1 MGTNASLGDA
11 VAGNATY
18 GAHEANR
25 LRNLAMRGNLSQRF
39 SYVEDFANYNDE
51 DWTVTGGGAG
61 TPAPTDAT
69 ATLVGGWLGIPTG
82 SSDNDETYVAAKA
95 KSFFIN
101 TTDKMY
107 FETRVT
113 NTANASGATGDASF
127 VVGLA
132 SVFANDLLVD
142 TPGTFITTA
151 DAIVFVLEE
160 NANVAFVTS
169 NNTTQTRTA
178 SAYAWTDAD
187 TVTLGF
193 LVLPNDGVTAKCVPI
208 VNGVAGT
215 AHDLTISGLAAMRIL
230 LGVKAHAGY
239 VQTLNVDWV
248 LGCQE
253 IDR

>member
-1 MGTNASLGDA
+1 MGTASLGDA

-25 LRNLAMRGNLSQRF
+25 LRNLAMRGNPSQRYAYF
-39 SYVEDFANYNDE
+39 NDFANYNDE
-51 DWTVTGGGAG
+51 DWDHTGGGAG

-113 NTANASGATGDASF
+113 NTGNSSSGDASF

-142 TPGTFITTA
+142 ADGTFITTA

-169 NNTTQTRTA
+169 NASSQSRTA
-178 SAYAWTDAD
+178 SAYAWTNGD

-215 AHDLTISGLAAMRIL
+215 AHDVTIATMAAMRIL
-230 LGVKAHAGY
+230 LGVKAHNGA

>member
-11 VAGNATY
+11 VAGDATY

-51 DWTVTGGGAG
+51 DWTVTGTGAG
-61 TPAPTDAT
+61 TPAPANAT
-69 ATLVGGWLGIPTG
+69 ADLLGGWLSMPTG
-82 SSDNDETYVAAKA
+82 SSDNNETYVVPKTLP
-95 KSFFIN
+95 FFVN
-101 TTDKMY
+101 TTDKIF
-107 FETRVT
+107 FETKVT
-113 NTANASGATGDASF
+113 NTANASGATGDAGF
-127 VVGLA
+127 VAGI
-132 SVFANDLLVD
+132 ANVSAADTLVD
-142 TPGTFITTA
+142 SDGTLVTTA

-215 AHDLTISGLAAMRIL
+215 ALDLTISGLEAMHIL